1 MEEIK
6 AGDIMLGNY
15 ITDIHSPKG
24 FFKVTE
30 IHKKTVRYGFDYK
43 ARYEDLRGIPL
54 TEDILLKA
62 DCTKET
68 EDDKYGRVFLIPNTR
83 YIIRIVN
90 YGNPWN
96 KDFGFSLELSDDRD
110 WVNIKRLYY
119 VHDFQNTIKSLT
131 GNDLKIEV

>member
-6 AGDIMLGNY
+6 AGDIMIGNY
-15 ITDIHSPKG
+15 IRDVWSPNG
-24 FFKVTE
+24 FFKVTQL
-30 IHKKTVRYGFDYK
+30 KKYSAEYGKDFT
-43 ARYEDLRGIPL
+43 ALYENLRPIPL

-62 DCTKET
+62 GCTKET

-83 YIIRIVN
+83 YIIRVVN

-110 WVNIKRLYY
+110 WVNIK
-119 VHDFQNTIKSLT
+119 
-131 GNDLKIEV
+131 